1 MITFVD
7 MEKEK
12 EVLGKEDI
20 QTMLGMKGWF
30 GRQLAAVIVK
40 ALEIDKVNSRILR
53 YEPYQGPDFSRKI
66 LEDVGI
72 TYHIPEGQLDRIP
85 KEGGFIT
92 VSNHPYGSVDGLIL
106 SDTVGRL
113 REDYK
118 LLTTFL
124 LSRIPNLE
132 SGFLA
137 VDNLS
142 SSMAAQSVNGIRKA
156 LTHIQGGGAIGFFP
170 AGEVASWQPEDRRTA
185 VPLNGKKVIEDR
197 PWAENIIKLIRKSG
211 FPVVPIYFSGTNSK
225 NFHWLGKIH
234 PRLRTVRLVHEL
246 FNKKGTHVEVRIG
259 QPITPEEMEKFDI
272 PALGR
277 YLRSRTYA
285 LEAQCQPPA
294 PKLAAVEKMEPI
306 IDPVDPAAVRADMAR
321 IEDRVILESAPYRL
335 YFTGSEDIP
344 NAMRELARLREIV
357 FRGVGEGTGTPLDTD
372 AFDKYYKHLILWH
385 MEDQQIAG
393 AYRIGVGSEL
403 MARPEG
409 QDAFY
414 TASLFR
420 FQEGIKPYLP
430 KAMELGRTIIVP
442 QYQRDI
448 LPLKLLLSGILT
460 AGAKTPGMEYTL
472 GPASISN
479 DLPDFYKSLI
489 VHYFRKNCSV
499 PNASQLV
506 KSTHPFQP
514 NYLRVNPDHL
524 LEGCA
529 SPDELD
535 RLIAAISDGE
545 CRLPVLLR
553 KYVSFGARLVE
564 FNVDPLFNN
573 SLDGFILLWLH
584 DMPDNSFRSFSRF
597 LTEEEVTELSRRV
610 GRN

>member
-1 MITFVD
+1 

-12 EVLGKEDI
+12 EVLGKKDI
-20 QTMLGMKGWF
+20 QELLGLKGWF
-30 GRQLAAVIVK
+30 GRQLSAIIVK
-40 ALEIDKVNSRILR
+40 ALEIDKVNKNILR
-53 YEPYQGPDFSRKI
+53 YEAYQGPDFSQKI
-66 LEDVGI
+66 LEDVGV
-72 TYHIPEGQLDRIP
+72 TFHLPEGQLERIP

-92 VSNHPYGSVDGLIL
+92 VSNHPYGSIDGLIL
-106 SDTVGRL
+106 SHTVGRV
-113 REDYK
+113 RPDYK

-142 SSMAAQSVNGIRKA
+142 SGMAAQSVNGIRKA
-156 LTHIQGGGAIGFFP
+156 LTHIQNGGAMGFFP

-185 VPLNGKKVIEDR
+185 PSPDGKRIIEDR

-211 FPVVPIYFSGTNSK
+211 FPVIPIYFSGTNSK
-225 NFHWLGKIH
+225 NFHWLGRIH

-246 FNKKGTHVEVRIG
+246 FNKKGAHVEVRIG
-259 QPITPEEMEKFDI
+259 QPILPEEMAKMDI
-272 PALGR
+272 PTLGK
-277 YLRSRTYA
+277 YLRNRTYA

-294 PKLAAVEKMEPI
+294 PKLAAVGKMEPI
-306 IDPVDPAAVRADMAR
+306 IDPVDPALVRGEIDR
-321 IEDRVILESAPYRL
+321 IKDRLLLESAPYRL

-344 NAMRELARLREIV
+344 NIMRELGRLREIV
-357 FRGVGEGTGTPLDTD
+357 FRGVGEGTGTPMDTD
-372 AFDKYYKHLILWH
+372 EYDKYYKHLILWH
-385 MEDQQIAG
+385 TEDQQIAG
-393 AYRIGVGSEL
+393 AYRIGIGSEL

-409 QDAFY
+409 QNAFY

-430 KAMELGRTIIVP
+430 KGMELGRTIIVD
-442 QYQRDI
+442 QYKRDV

-489 VHYFRKNCSV
+489 VHYFRKNCSM
-499 PNASQLV
+499 PNAANIVQP
-506 KSTHPFQP
+506 THPFVP
-514 NYLRVNPDHL
+514 NYLRVNPDQL
-524 LEGCA
+524 LAGCTSA
-529 SPDELD
+529 DELD
-535 RLIAAISDGE
+535 RLINAISDGE
-545 CRLPVLLR
+545 YRLPVLLR
-553 KYVSFGARLVE
+553 KYVSFGAKLVE

-573 SLDGFILLWLH
+573 SLDGFILMWIH
-584 DMPDNSFRSFSRF
+584 DMPDNSFRAFSRF
-597 LTEEEVTELSRRV
+597 LSEEEIADLARRV
-610 GRN
+610 QRA

>member
-1 MITFVD
+1 
-7 MEKEK
+7 MEKVK
-12 EVLGKEDI
+12 EVLGKKDI
-20 QTMLGMKGWF
+20 QALLGLKGWF
-30 GRQLAAVIVK
+30 GRQVSAIIVK
-40 ALEIDKVNSRILR
+40 ALEIDKVNSRILL
-53 YEPYQGPDFSRKI
+53 YEPYEGPDFSAKI
-66 LEDVGI
+66 LEDVGA

-92 VSNHPYGSVDGLIL
+92 VSNHPYGSIDGLIL
-106 SDTVGRL
+106 NATIGRI
-113 REDYK
+113 RPDYK

-132 SGFLA
+132 KSFMA

-142 SSMAAQSVNGIRKA
+142 SGMTAQSVNGIRKA
-156 LTHIQGGGAIGFFP
+156 LTHIQEGGPVGFFP
-170 AGEVASWQPEDRRTA
+170 AGEVATWQPEDRRTA
-185 VPLNGKKVIEDR
+185 VVPDGEKVIEDR

-211 FPVVPIYFSGTNSK
+211 FPVIPIYFSGTNSR
-225 NFHWLGKIH
+225 NFHWLGRIH

-246 FNKKGTHVEVRIG
+246 FNKKGAHVEVRIG
-259 QPITPEEMEKFDI
+259 QPILPEEMEKFDI
-272 PALGR
+272 PTLGQ
-277 YLRSRTYA
+277 YLRNRTYA
-285 LEAQCQPPA
+285 LEAQCQPPVSKPA
-294 PKLAAVEKMEPI
+294 SQQKMEPI
-306 IDPVDPAAVRADMAR
+306 IDPVDPELVRAEIAR
-321 IEDRVILESAPYRL
+321 IEDRVLLESAPYRL
-335 YFTGSEDIP
+335 YFTGAEDIP
-344 NAMRELARLREIV
+344 NTMRELARLREIV

-372 AFDKYYKHLILWH
+372 EYDKFYKHLILWH
-385 MEDQQIAG
+385 MDDGQIAG

-430 KAMELGRTIIVP
+430 KAMELGRTIIVA
-442 QYQRDI
+442 QYQRDV

-460 AGAKTPGMEYTL
+460 AGAKSPGMEYTL

-489 VHYFRKNCSV
+489 VHYFRKNCSM
-499 PNASQLV
+499 PNASNLV
-506 KSTHPFQP
+506 QSTHPFRP
-514 NYLRVNPDHL
+514 NYLRVNPDQL
-524 LEGCA
+524 LAGCA
-529 SPDELD
+529 SVDELD
-535 RLIAAISDGE
+535 RLITAISDGE

-584 DMPDNSFRSFSRF
+584 DMPDNSFRAFSRF
-597 LTEEEVTELSRRV
+597 LSEDEITELSRRV
-610 GRN
+610 GRE

>member
-12 EVLGKEDI
+12 EVLGKKDVQEL
-20 QTMLGMKGWF
+20 MGLKGWL
-30 GRQLAAVIVK
+30 GRQLSAIIVK
-40 ALEIDKVNSRILR
+40 ALEIDKVNKNILR
-53 YEPYQGPDFSRKI
+53 YQDYEGPDFSAKI

-72 TYHIPEGQLDRIP
+72 TFHLPEGQLDRIP
-85 KEGGFIT
+85 QEGGFIT

-106 SDTVGRL
+106 STTVGRK
-113 REDYK
+113 RPDYK
-118 LLTTFL
+118 LLTNFI

-132 SGFLA
+132 SSFMA

-142 SSMAAQSVNGIRKA
+142 SGMSAQSVNGIRKA
-156 LTHIQGGGAIGFFP
+156 LTHLQQGGPMGFFP

-185 VPLNGKKVIEDR
+185 PRLDGKDVIEDR

-211 FPVVPIYFSGTNSK
+211 FPVIPIYFSGTNSR

-246 FNKKGTHVEVRIG
+246 FNKKGAHVEVRIG
-259 QPITPEEMEKFDI
+259 QPILPEEMEKMDI
-272 PALGR
+272 PTLGK
-277 YLRSRTYA
+277 YLRNRTYA
-285 LEAQCQPPA
+285 LEAQCQPPVARPAA
-294 PKLAAVEKMEPI
+294 PQKMEPI
-306 IDPVDPAAVRADMAR
+306 IDPVDPELVRAEMAR
-321 IEDRVILESAPYRL
+321 IQDRVLLESAPYRL

-344 NAMRELARLREIV
+344 NTMRELARLREIV

-372 AFDKYYKHLILWH
+372 EYDKYYKHLILWH
-385 MEDQQIAG
+385 VEDAQIAG
-393 AYRIGVGSEL
+393 AYRIGLGSEL

-442 QYQRDI
+442 QYQRDV

-460 AGAKTPGMEYTL
+460 AGAKNPPMEYTL

-489 VHYFRKNCSV
+489 VHYFRKNCAL
-499 PNASQLV
+499 PNASDIV
-506 KSTHPFQP
+506 RSTHPFQP
-514 NYLRVNPDHL
+514 NYLRVNPDQL
-524 LEGCA
+524 LAGCH
-529 SPDELD
+529 SVDDLD
-535 RLIAAISDGE
+535 RLIIAISDGE

-553 KYVSFGARLVE
+553 KYVSFGAKLVE

-573 SLDGFILLWLH
+573 SLDGFILMWIH
-584 DMPDNSFRSFSRF
+584 DMPDNSFRAFSRF
-597 LTEEEVTELSRRV
+597 LTEEEVADLSKRV
-610 GRN
+610 GRV

>member
-1 MITFVD
+1 

-12 EVLGKEDI
+12 EVLGKKDI
-20 QTMLGMKGWF
+20 QELLGLKGWF
-30 GRQLAAVIVK
+30 GRQLSAIIVK
-40 ALEIDKVNSRILR
+40 ALEIDKVNKNILR
-53 YEPYQGPDFSRKI
+53 YRAYEGPDFSAKI
-66 LEDVGI
+66 LEDVGA
-72 TYHIPEGQLDRIP
+72 TYHVPEDQLAHIP

-92 VSNHPYGSVDGLIL
+92 VSNHPYGSIDGLIL
-106 SDTVGRL
+106 SDTVGRI
-113 REDYK
+113 RPDYK

-132 SGFLA
+132 SSFMA

-142 SSMAAQSVNGIRKA
+142 SGMAAQSVNGIRKA
-156 LTHIQGGGAIGFFP
+156 LMHIQNGGPMGFFP

-185 VPLNGKKVIEDR
+185 LRLDGKKVIEDR
-197 PWAENIIKLIRKSG
+197 PWAENISKLIRKSG
-211 FPVVPIYFSGTNSK
+211 FPVIPIYFSGTNSR
-225 NFHWLGKIH
+225 NFHWLGRIH

-246 FNKKGTHVEVRIG
+246 FNKKGQHVEVRIG
-259 QPITPEEMEKFDI
+259 QPILPEEMEKMDI
-272 PALGR
+272 PTLSR
-277 YLRSRTYA
+277 YLRNRTYA

-294 PKLAAVEKMEPI
+294 SKLAAVGKMEPI
-306 IDPVDPAAVRADMAR
+306 VDPVDPALVQAEIER
-321 IEDRVILESAPYRL
+321 IEDRLLLESAPYRL
-335 YFTGSEDIP
+335 YLSDSGDIP
-344 NAMRELARLREIV
+344 NIMRELGRLREIV
-357 FRGVGEGTGTPLDTD
+357 FRGVGEGTGTSLDTD
-372 AFDKYYKHLILWH
+372 EYDKFYKHLILWH
-385 MEDQQIAG
+385 TEDRQIAG

-403 MARPEG
+403 LARPEG

-442 QYQRDI
+442 QYQRDV

-489 VHYFRKNCSV
+489 VHYFRTNCSV
-499 PNASQLV
+499 PDAANIVQ
-506 KSTHPFQP
+506 STHPFQP
-514 NYLRVNPDHL
+514 NYLRVNPDQL
-524 LEGCA
+524 LAGCT
-529 SPDELD
+529 SVDELD
-535 RLIAAISDGE
+535 RLIIAISDGE

-584 DMPDNSFRSFSRF
+584 DMPDNSFRAFSRF
-597 LTEEEVTELSRRV
+597 LTEEEVAALSRRV
-610 GRN
+610 GRV